1 MATYSWS
8 IDKLYTKDIT
18 KDGSTYTDSIL
29 RVEATL
35 TGTSETIESIIATSD
50 FDLDMNVDNID
61 SSFTAYAS
69 VTEANVKTWV
79 ENRVGSATIT
89 EIKKG
94 IESAIDFL
102 EKINGSTA
110 KGSTDSDN
118 NFTSTFPWS

>member
-79 ENRVGSATIT
+79 ENRVG
-89 EIKKG
+89 

-102 EKINGSTA
+102 EKINGSAA

>member
-102 EKINGSTA
+102 EKINGSAA